1 MVLWLMFGGAFA
13 LVGVEVFLA
22 EAKGVRRNLKELV
35 VFDEVDRLL
44 KAQLGVWRQLDCAVA

>member
-1 MVLWLMFGGAFA
+1 MMLWLMFGGAFA

-22 EAKGVRRNLKELV
+22 EAKGVRRDLKQLV
-35 VFDEVDRLL
+35 IFNKVDRLL

>member
-22 EAKGVRRNLKELV
+22 EAKGVRRNLKQLI
-35 VFDEVDRLL
+35 VFDKVNRLL
-44 KAQLGVWRQLDCAVA
+44 KAQLGVRRQLDGAVA

>member
-22 EAKGVRRNLKELV
+22 EAKGVRRNLKQLI
-35 VFDEVDRLL
+35 VFDKVDRLL
-44 KAQLGVWRQLDCAVA
+44 KAQLSVRRQLDGAVA

>member
-22 EAKGVRRNLKELV
+22 EAKGVRRDLKEFII
-35 VFDEVDRLL
+35 FDKVDRLL
-44 KAQLGVWRQLDCAVA
+44 KAQLGVWRQLDGAVA